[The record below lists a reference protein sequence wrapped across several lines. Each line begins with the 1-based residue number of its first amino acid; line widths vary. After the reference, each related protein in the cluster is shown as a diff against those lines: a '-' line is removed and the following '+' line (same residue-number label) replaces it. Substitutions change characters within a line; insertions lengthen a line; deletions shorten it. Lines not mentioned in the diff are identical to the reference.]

1 MIGGRPNVLYE
12 KAYVFGVRI
21 VRAYQFLSQEKR
33 EYVLAKQLL
42 RCGTSIGANV
52 AEANGALSDAEFSAK
67 ISISYK
73 ECLETKYWLNL
84 LHDTAYLTSP
94 VFKNLFTDA
103 DELAKMLF
111 ATLRSTKRIRGQS
124 PSETSAPNEK
134 VAVKC

>member
-1 MIGGRPNVLYE
+1 MLYN
-12 KAYVFGVRI
+12 KAYAFGVRV

-84 LHDTAYLTSP
+84 LHDTEYLTYP
-94 VFKNLFTDA
+94 VFTSLYADA
-103 DELAKMLF
+103 EELGKMLF
-111 ATLRSTKRIRGQS
+111 STLRSTNRIRGQVGLKTDVS
-124 PSETSAPNEK
+124 TKKE
-134 VAVKC
+134 

>member
-12 KAYVFGVRI
+12 KAYAFGVRI

-84 LHDTAYLTSP
+84 LHDTDYLTSP

-111 ATLRSTKRIRGQS
+111 ATLRSTNRIRGQS

-134 VAVKC
+134 G

>member
-1 MIGGRPNVLYE
+1 MIGGKPNILYE
-12 KAYVFGVRI
+12 KAYAFGVRV

-73 ECLETKYWLNL
+73 ECLETKYWLHL
-84 LHDTAYLTSP
+84 LHDTDYLTVAMFNSLH
-94 VFKNLFTDA
+94 NDA
-103 DELAKMLF
+103 DELGKMLF
-111 ATLRSTKRIRGQS
+111 TTLRSTNRIK
-124 PSETSAPNEK
+124 APNNQSRTT
-134 VAVKC
+134 VKC